1 MTEHAILVRAIVTE
15 ADHDWAIQR
24 ILQLTDAVPAEG
36 SPEDHELA
44 ALATLVD
51 RYEQE
56 RFPMGAASAIACIKF
71 MLEQKGLSRKALEPM
86 IGSRARVSEV
96 LSGKRALT
104 LSMIRKLHAGLGIP
118 AEILLEPYRP
128 AVRPPS
134 AKNGATRR
142 KAA

>member
-1 MTEHAILVRAIVTE
+1 MTEHGIFVRAIVTE
-15 ADHDWAIQR
+15 ADHDWAILR
-24 ILQLTDAVPAEG
+24 ILQLTDAIPAEG

-51 RYEQE
+51 HYEQE
-56 RFPMGAASAIACIKF
+56 RFPMRSGSAVACIKF

-118 AEILLEPYRP
+118 AEILLEQHKSSVKPP
-128 AVRPPS
+128 AS
-134 AKNGATRR
+134 KTGATRR